1 MSIIKH
7 IAALLLLVSLP
18 ISATGLSI
26 NVQKCNHKGTL
37 RLAFFA
43 PQEALQHNNCCC
55 SGSAVQTKSQN
66 ESCGCNDLV
75 EFNLHSCCD
84 KDMNQDAAI
93 LVSKFQSTNNAECS
107 PIQAKCCSTSEI
119 SIAQTGKV
127 LVTEKVKMNFE
138 GYANSSCLISKMQYD
153 FINNDKCKIKVIQFP
168 LKEPNDFIISYI
180 HTTSQSDD
188 ESDIP
193 AFDIC

>member
-1 MSIIKH
+1 MS
-7 IAALLLLVSLP
+7 
-18 ISATGLSI
+18 
-26 NVQKCNHKGTL
+26 Q
-37 RLAFFA
+37 
-43 PQEALQHNNCCC
+43 
-55 SGSAVQTKSQN
+55 KSQI
-66 ESCGCNDLV
+66 ESCGCSDGV
-75 EFNLHSCCD
+75 ELGLYSCCD
-84 KDMNQDAAI
+84 KNMNQDAAI

-107 PIQAKCCSTSEI
+107 PVQAKCCSTSEI

-153 FINNDKCKIKVIQFP
+153 FINNDKSKIKAILFP

-193 AFDIC
+193 ASDIC